1 MILRKNGYRP
11 HPGSGSGS
19 IAFDGSDENTLAE
32 VKDAAKSFT
41 VSLKYID
48 RLYKTA
54 VRQGKR
60 PVLILQIGPY
70 NITMQIERRTST

>member
-1 MILRKNGYRP
+1 MILKREGYRA

-19 IAFDGSDENTLAE
+19 IAFDGSDEHTLAE
-32 VKDAAKSFT
+32 IKDAAKSFT
-41 VSLKYID
+41 VSLKYVD

-70 NITMQIERRTST
+70 NINMSIERRVIT